1 MEDRIGWN
9 LSYRSDWIWKYDKR
23 NETRTESRV
32 SVDDDDDETNIPS
45 FLRKRGF

>member
-1 MEDRIGWN
+1 MKKKN
-9 LSYRSDWIWKYDKR
+9 LHINLMIK
-23 NETRTESRV
+23 ETRTESRV